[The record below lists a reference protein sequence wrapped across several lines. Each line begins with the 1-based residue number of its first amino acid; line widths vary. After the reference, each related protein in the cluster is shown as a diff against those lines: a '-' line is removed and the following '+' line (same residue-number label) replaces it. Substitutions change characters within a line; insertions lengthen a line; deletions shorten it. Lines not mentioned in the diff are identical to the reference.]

1 MSELAQFYFGFV
13 IVVTH
18 NITFLLMVLSDVL
31 AIVAVVVCG
40 TRNFAAKLLV
50 SVSAFSLLDG
60 PRPTLTDRCRHD
72 PHLSK
77 RFSCLLAE
85 LKWALR
91 TIKANYAE
99 M

>member
-77 RFSCLLAE
+77 RFSCRLAE

>member
-60 PRPTLTDRCRHD
+60 PLPTLTDRCRHD

-77 RFSCLLAE
+77 RFSCRLAE
-85 LKWALR
+85 QKWALR

>member
-60 PRPTLTDRCRHD
+60 PRPTLTDRYRHD

-77 RFSCLLAE
+77 RFSCRLAE